1 MSKPKLTIDLE
12 EVRIAFEAKFQREGI
27 IQKRLMDEGMDLMNA
42 VVRASD
48 IVSAEDATARA
59 ENGEDPDELVGY
71 VGSYARL
78 DWAIKHL
85 PRPRLLERLPGLWV
99 GSDPDDTCPE
109 YLALWQE
116 AYVANGRRVVQDEE
130 ETSLPDTPFFTVYRG
145 QVGNEKRWL
154 GVSWTLDRRVA
165 ERFAASG
172 GGRGL
177 VKGGKVLEARIYPS
191 AVLAFLTS
199 RDESELILDLS
210 KVEVK

>member
-1 MSKPKLTIDLE
+1 VSKPKPTVDLE
-12 EVRIAFEAKFQREGI
+12 EVRTAFEAKFQREGI
-27 IQKRLMDEGMDLMNA
+27 IQKRLMDEGMDLINA

-78 DWAIKHL
+78 DWAIKYL
-85 PRPRLLERLPGLWV
+85 PRPRLLERLPRLWV
-99 GSDPDDTCPE
+99 GSDPDDTRPE

-154 GVSWTLDRRVA
+154 GISWTLDRRVA
-165 ERFAASG
+165 EKFAASG

-210 KVEVK
+210 KVEIK